1 MTNKSSSIALAI
13 DLVSYEYKT
22 KNPLIIYEKIQE
34 DLQMEI
40 SIHQIMD
47 YLEIYNEDYE
57 KESNKIKYYS
67 VTNN

>member
-1 MTNKSSSIALAI
+1 MTNKDSSITLAI
-13 DLVSYEYKT
+13 DLVSHEYKT
-22 KNPLIIYEKIQE
+22 RNPLIIYEKIQE
-34 DLQMEI
+34 DLKMEI

-47 YLEIYNEDYE
+47 YLEINNEDYE